1 MRDKI
6 LKSLA
11 KLHALHP
18 WKMVIMVVIITTI
31 MGAFA
36 TQLEQSM
43 RWTDLLPA
51 KSEKTIQYNKVINE
65 FVTATN
71 IIIVVEGE
79 EEAIKAYT
87 EAVVPQIK
95 LATDPKDGKLYAK
108 RIDYK
113 QDVDFIRKHGL
124 ILVKT
129 DDLQN
134 MKELYQNPNL
144 VPLLTNL
151 NNSFEKEYV
160 GREESISTRE
170 KEDNTIIILDSIAHL
185 ISVMQDYSSGKIHS
199 PEEAQKAVDKLIL
212 GEPYLLSY
220 DKQALIIN
228 VIPNF
233 SMTDMS
239 KMISGT
245 DTIQEIVDKVKQ
257 DFPEVKAGLTGMIP
271 LGRDEMVYGEQSM
284 GYASIIAFIAILI
297 LLILSFRMWIAP
309 LYAILN
315 LAVGLIWAIG
325 LTAILVKS
333 LNIMTSM
340 VTVILIGLGID
351 FSIHIISIFA
361 ESRSIG
367 KPIDQSIEDTFLK
380 SGKGI
385 LTGGLT
391 TCAAF
396 FTLIISSSRGMKEV
410 GIVSSV
416 GLLAILIVTFLFLPS
431 LLVLRERYIE
441 KKLAERR
448 IKSKPVYQDISLRA
462 FGKGCNWLSGRYRA
476 TLICAVL
483 ITIFLMVS
491 ASRISFDHNYMNME
505 PKGLTSI
512 TLQDTILDKFD
523 LSMDYALIVTDSVEE
538 SREMTKKL
546 KNIKSAAMIDDISMY
561 LPSYEEQQ
569 NRIPHIQE
577 INRAISSAV
586 IANDILDS
594 ELNQIISELDR
605 LEMNIMEIQ
614 DMAYMGG
621 QDKVDRKCS
630 EIVGNPNDPQPF
642 SIITQFVDF
651 LKNNRQSGLK
661 GLKEFQKYAA
671 PYFKESVLKMAS
683 IENIVLDDLP
693 ASILDR
699 YANRDR
705 TQFLLTVFPAENM
718 WTDLNFLQRFTGDL
732 DRVSNKATGMP
743 PVMQELFR
751 VIGNDGKNA
760 ALLTIFVIFLLL
772 WLDFRSFKYAT
783 IAMIPLVAGV
793 IWMVGLMHLVSMQL
807 TVVNVM
813 ALPMILGIGIDDGVH
828 IVHRW
833 RLEGSKKVNQIF
845 ASTGKAIFLTSITT
859 MLAFGSL
866 VFSIWRGFGSLG
878 GAMFIGVG
886 ACFLSTVIIL
896 SGIIGFLERKKSG
909 GIFPG

>member
-11 KLHALHP
+11 KLHVLHP

-43 RWTDLLPA
+43 RWTDLLPS

-65 FVTATN
+65 FVSATN

-87 EAVVPQIK
+87 EAIVPQIK
-95 LATDPKDGKLYAK
+95 LAIDPKDGKLYAK

-113 QDVDFIRKHGL
+113 QDVDFIREHGL
-124 ILVKT
+124 MLVKA

-144 VPLLTNL
+144 FPLLTNL

-185 ISVMQDYSSGKIHS
+185 ISVMQDYSSGKTNS
-199 PEEAQKAVDKLIL
+199 PEEAQKAIDKLLL

-233 SMTDMS
+233 SMTDMG

-245 DTIQEIVDKVKQ
+245 DTIQEIVDKVKK

-284 GYASIIAFIAILI
+284 GYTSIIAFIAILI

-351 FSIHIISIFA
+351 FSIHIISLFT
-361 ESRSIG
+361 ESRSMG
-367 KPIDQSIEDTFLK
+367 KPINIAMEETFLK

-385 LTGGLT
+385 LTAGLT

-396 FTLIISSSRGMKEV
+396 LALVISSSRGMKEM
-410 GIVSSV
+410 GIVSST

-431 LLVLRERYIE
+431 LLVLRERRLE
-441 KKLAERR
+441 KKLAKGK
-448 IKSKPVYQDISLRA
+448 IKTKPAYKDISFKA
-462 FGKGCNWLSGRYRA
+462 FGKGCNWLSGRYKA
-476 TLICAVL
+476 TIICVVL
-483 ITIFLMVS
+483 TTIFLLTS

-512 TLQDTILDKFD
+512 NLQDTILDKFD

-569 NRIPHIQE
+569 KRIPVIRE
-577 INRAISSAV
+577 INQAISSTTLKDGLTEAEF
-586 IANDILDS
+586 NQLLL
-594 ELNQIISELDR
+594 ELER

-614 DMAYMGG
+614 DMAFIGG
-621 QDKVDRKCS
+621 QDKVDNKCS
-630 EIVGNPNDPQPF
+630 EIVGDPDNPQLK
-642 SIITQFVDF
+642 SIITEFVNY
-651 LKNNRQSGLK
+651 LENNRQEGIK
-661 GLKEFQKYAA
+661 GLEKFQKYAA

-683 IENIVLDDLP
+683 IENIILDDLP
-693 ASILDR
+693 ASVLDR
-699 YANRDR
+699 YANRVR
-705 TQFLLTVFPAENM
+705 TQFLLTVFPTENM
-718 WTDLNFLQRFTGDL
+718 WTDLNFLQRFTSDL
-732 DRVSNKATGMP
+732 NRISDKATGMP

-760 ALLTIFVIFLLL
+760 ALLTVLVVFLLL

-793 IWMVGLMHLVSMQL
+793 IWMVGLMHLVGMQL

-833 RLEGSKKVNQIF
+833 RFEGRGKVNKIF

-866 VFSIWRGFGSLG
+866 VFSIWRGFGLSLIHISEPTRLG
-878 GAMFIGVG
+878 MISYAVF
-886 ACFLSTVIIL
+886 CL
-896 SGIIGFLERKKSG
+896 KKKKKTNTTC
-909 GIFPG
+909 

>member
-1 MRDKI
+1 MRDNI
-6 LKSLA
+6 LKALA
-11 KLHALHP
+11 KMHALHP
-18 WKMVIMVVIITTI
+18 WKMVIAVLIITII

-65 FVTATN
+65 FVSSTN
-71 IIIVVEGE
+71 ITIVVEGE
-79 EEAIKAYT
+79 EGAIKAYT

-95 LATDPKDGKLYAK
+95 LATDPKDGKLYVK

-124 ILVKT
+124 MLIKA

-144 VPLLTNL
+144 VPLLSNL

-185 ISVMQDYSSGKIHS
+185 ISTMQDYSSGKIHS

-220 DKQALIIN
+220 DKQAVIIN

-239 KMISGT
+239 KMVSGT
-245 DTIQEIVDKVKQ
+245 DTIQEIVDKVKK
-257 DFPEVKAGLTGMIP
+257 DFPGIKAGLTGMIP

-284 GYASIIAFIAILI
+284 GYTSIIAFIAILI
-297 LLILSFRMWIAP
+297 LLILSFRMWVAP

-351 FSIHIISIFA
+351 FSIHIISLFT

-396 FTLIISSSRGMKEV
+396 FALIISSSRGMKEV

-431 LLVLRERYIE
+431 LLVLRERRLE
-441 KKLAERR
+441 KKLKEKR
-448 IKSKPVYQDISLRA
+448 IKSKPVYQDISLKR
-462 FGKGCNWLSGRYRA
+462 FGRGCSWLSVRYRA
-476 TLICAVL
+476 TIICAVL
-483 ITIFLMVS
+483 ITLFLLIS

-523 LSMDYALIVTDSVEE
+523 LSMDYALIVTDNVEE
-538 SREMTKKL
+538 SREMAKKL
-546 KNIKSAAMIDDISMY
+546 KNVKSAAMIDEISMY
-561 LPSYEEQQ
+561 LPSWEEQQ
-569 NRIPHIQE
+569 KRTPHIKE
-577 INRAISSAV
+577 INRYLSNTV
-586 IANDILDS
+586 IESNILDS
-594 ELNQIISELDR
+594 QLNQVISELNR
-605 LEMNIMEIQ
+605 LEMNIIEIQ

-630 EIVGNPNDPQPF
+630 EIVGNPDDPQSL
-642 SIITQFVDF
+642 SIISQFIVF
-651 LKNNRQSGLK
+651 LENNRQSGLK

-671 PYFKESVLKMAS
+671 PYFKESALKMAS
-683 IENIVLDDLP
+683 TKNIVLEDLP

-718 WTDLNFLQRFTGDL
+718 WTDLNFLQRFTSDL
-732 DRVSNKATGMP
+732 DRISNKATGMP
-743 PVMQELFR
+743 PVMQELFQ
-751 VIGNDGKNA
+751 VVGNDGKNA
-760 ALLTIFVIFLLL
+760 AFLTIFVVFLLL
-772 WLDFRSFKYAT
+772 WLDFRSFKYAI
-783 IAMIPLVAGV
+783 IAMLPLLAGV
-793 IWMVGLMHLVSMQL
+793 IWMVGLMHLVGMQL

-833 RLEGSKKVNQIF
+833 RIEGSKKIRQIF

-896 SGIIGFLERKKSG
+896 SGIIGFLERKK
-909 GIFPG
+909 

>member
-18 WKMVIMVVIITTI
+18 WKMLIMVAIITII

-43 RWTDLLPA
+43 RWTDLLPT

-65 FVTATN
+65 FVSATN

-79 EEAIKAYT
+79 EEEIKAYT
-87 EAVVPQIK
+87 EAVIPQIK
-95 LATDPKDGKLYAK
+95 LATDPKDGKLYVK

-113 QDVDFIRKHGL
+113 QDVDFIREHGL
-124 ILVKT
+124 MLVKA

-144 VPLLTNL
+144 FPLLTNL
-151 NNSFEKEYV
+151 NNSFEMEYV
-160 GREESISTRE
+160 GQEESISTRE
-170 KEDNTIIILDSIAHL
+170 KEDNSIIILDSIAYL

-199 PEEAQKAVDKLIL
+199 SQEAQKAVDKLIL

-228 VIPNF
+228 IIPNF

-245 DTIQEIVDKVKQ
+245 DTIQEIVDKVKK

-284 GYASIIAFIAILI
+284 GYTSIIAFIAILI

-340 VTVILIGLGID
+340 VMVILIGLGID
-351 FSIHIISIFA
+351 FSIHIISIFT

-396 FTLIISSSRGMKEV
+396 FALIISSSRGMKEV

-431 LLVLRERYIE
+431 LLVLRERHLE

-448 IKSKPVYQDISLRA
+448 IKSKPLYQDISFKT
-462 FGKGCNWLSGRYRA
+462 FGKGCNWLSNRNKV
-476 TLICAVL
+476 TIICAVL
-483 ITIFLMVS
+483 ITIFLLIS

-538 SREMTKKL
+538 SREMTKTL
-546 KNIKSAAMIDDISMY
+546 KNIKTAAMIDDISIY

-569 NRIPHIQE
+569 KRIPYIQE
-577 INRAISSAV
+577 INQAISGAV
-586 IANDILDS
+586 IANEILDS

-621 QDKVDRKCS
+621 QDKVDGKCS

-642 SIITQFVDF
+642 SIIAQFVDF

-683 IENIVLDDLP
+683 TENFVLDDLP
-693 ASILDR
+693 ASVLDR

-705 TQFLLTVFPAENM
+705 TQFLITVFPEENM
-718 WTDLNFLQRFTGDL
+718 WTDLNFLQRFTSDL

-760 ALLTIFVIFLLL
+760 ALLTVLVVVLLL
-772 WLDFRSFKYAT
+772 WLDFRSFKYAM

-793 IWMVGLMHLVSMQL
+793 IWMVGLMHLVGMQL

-833 RLEGSKKVNQIF
+833 RIEGSKKIKQIF

-896 SGIIGFLERKKSG
+896 SGIMGFLERKK
-909 GIFPG
+909 

>member
-18 WKMVIMVVIITTI
+18 WKMLIMVAIITII

-43 RWTDLLPA
+43 RWTDLLPT

-65 FVTATN
+65 FVSATN

-79 EEAIKAYT
+79 EEVIKAYT
-87 EAVVPQIK
+87 EAVIPQIK
-95 LATDPKDGKLYAK
+95 LATDPKDGKLYIK

-113 QDVDFIRKHGL
+113 QDVDFIREHGL
-124 ILVKT
+124 MLIKA

-144 VPLLTNL
+144 FPLLTNL

-160 GREESISTRE
+160 GQEESISTRE
-170 KEDNTIIILDSIAHL
+170 KEDNSIIILDSIAYL

-199 PEEAQKAVDKLIL
+199 SQEAQKAVDKLIL

-228 VIPNF
+228 IIPNF

-245 DTIQEIVDKVKQ
+245 DTIQEIVDKVKK

-284 GYASIIAFIAILI
+284 GYTSIIAFIAILI

-340 VTVILIGLGID
+340 VMVILIGLGID
-351 FSIHIISIFA
+351 FSIHIISIFT

-396 FTLIISSSRGMKEV
+396 FALIISSSRGMKEV

-431 LLVLRERYIE
+431 LLVLRERHLE

-448 IKSKPVYQDISLRA
+448 IKSKPLYQDISFKT
-462 FGKGCNWLSGRYRA
+462 FGKGCNWLSNRNKV
-476 TLICAVL
+476 TIICAVL
-483 ITIFLMVS
+483 ITIFLLIS

-538 SREMTKKL
+538 SREMTKTL
-546 KNIKSAAMIDDISMY
+546 KNIKTAAMIDDISIY

-569 NRIPHIQE
+569 KRIPYIQE
-577 INRAISSAV
+577 INQAISGAV
-586 IANDILDS
+586 IANEILDS

-621 QDKVDRKCS
+621 QDKVDGKCS

-642 SIITQFVDF
+642 SIIAQFVDF

-683 IENIVLDDLP
+683 TENFVLDDLP
-693 ASILDR
+693 ASVLDR

-705 TQFLLTVFPAENM
+705 TQFLITVFPEENM
-718 WTDLNFLQRFTGDL
+718 WTDLNFLQRFTSDL

-760 ALLTIFVIFLLL
+760 ALLTVLVVVLLL
-772 WLDFRSFKYAT
+772 WLDFRSFKYAM

-793 IWMVGLMHLVSMQL
+793 IWMVGLMHLVGMQL

-833 RLEGSKKVNQIF
+833 RIEGSKKIKQIF

-896 SGIIGFLERKKSG
+896 SGIMGFLERKK
-909 GIFPG
+909 

>member
-18 WKMVIMVVIITTI
+18 WNMVIMVVIITTI

-43 RWTDLLPA
+43 RWTDLLPS

-65 FVTATN
+65 FVSATN

-87 EAVVPQIK
+87 EAIVPQIK
-95 LATDPKDGKLYAK
+95 LAIDPKDGKLYAK

-113 QDVDFIRKHGL
+113 QDVDFIREHSLML
-124 ILVKT
+124 IKA

-151 NNSFEKEYV
+151 NNSFEREYV

-170 KEDNTIIILDSIAHL
+170 KEDSSIIMLDSIAHL

-233 SMTDMS
+233 SMTDMG

-245 DTIQEIVDKVKQ
+245 DTIQEIVDKLKK

-284 GYASIIAFIAILI
+284 GYTSIIAFIAILI

-351 FSIHIISIFA
+351 FSIHIISIFT
-361 ESRSIG
+361 ESRSMG
-367 KPIDQSIEDTFLK
+367 KPIDQSIEDTFIK

-396 FTLIISSSRGMKEV
+396 FALIISSSRGMKEV

-431 LLVLRERYIE
+431 LLVLRERRLE

-448 IKSKPVYQDISLRA
+448 IKSKPVYQDISFKA
-462 FGKGCNWLSGRYRA
+462 FGKGCNWLSGRYKA
-476 TLICAVL
+476 TIICVVL
-483 ITIFLMVS
+483 TTIFLLAS
-491 ASRISFDHNYMNME
+491 SSRISFDHNYMNME

-512 TLQDTILDKFD
+512 SLQDTILDKFD
-523 LSMDYALIVTDSVEE
+523 LSMDYALIVTDSIEE

-569 NRIPHIQE
+569 KRIPLIQE
-577 INRAISSAV
+577 INRSISSTV
-586 IANDILDS
+586 IANDISDR
-594 ELNQIISELDR
+594 ELNQIVSELDR

-642 SIITQFVDF
+642 SIITQFIDF
-651 LKNNRQSGLK
+651 LENNRPSGLK

-671 PYFKESVLKMAS
+671 PYFKESVLKMS
-683 IENIVLDDLP
+683 STENIVLDDLP
-693 ASILDR
+693 ASVLDR

-718 WTDLNFLQRFTGDL
+718 WTDLNFLQRFTSDL
-732 DRVSNKATGMP
+732 DRVSKKATGMP

-760 ALLTIFVIFLLL
+760 ALLTVFVIFLLL
-772 WLDFRSFKYAT
+772 WLDFRSFKYAM

-793 IWMVGLMHLVSMQL
+793 IWMVGIMYLVGMQL

-833 RLEGSKKVNQIF
+833 RIEGGKKVKQIF

-896 SGIIGFLERKKSG
+896 SGIIGLLERKK
-909 GIFPG
+909 

>member
-1 MRDKI
+1 MREKI
-6 LKSLA
+6 LRALA
-11 KLHALHP
+11 RLHAQHP
-18 WKMVIMVVIITTI
+18 WKMLLLVLAITIIL
-31 MGAFA
+31 GAFA

-43 RWTDLLPA
+43 RWSDLLPS

-79 EEAIKAYT
+79 EETIKAYT
-87 EAVVPQIK
+87 EVVVPQIK
-95 LATDPKDGKLYAK
+95 LATDPKDGRPYIK

-113 QDVDFIRKHGL
+113 QDIDFIREHGL
-124 ILVKT
+124 MLVKA
-129 DDLQN
+129 DNLQN

-170 KEDNTIIILDSIAHL
+170 KEDNTIIILDSISHL
-185 ISVMQDYSSGKIHS
+185 ISIMQDYSSGKIHS

-228 VIPNF
+228 AIPNF
-233 SMTDMS
+233 SMTDMD

-245 DTIQEIVDKVKQ
+245 DTIQEIVDKVKK

-271 LGRDEMVYGEQSM
+271 LGRDEMVYGQQSM
-284 GYASIIAFIAILI
+284 GYTSIIAFIAILI
-297 LLILSFRMWIAP
+297 LLILSFRMWAAP
-309 LYAILN
+309 LFAILN
-315 LAVGLIWAIG
+315 LVVGLVWAIG
-325 LTAILVKS
+325 LAAILVKS

-351 FSIHIISIFA
+351 FSIHIISIFT

-367 KPIDQSIEDTFLK
+367 KPINKSIEDTFLK

-391 TCAAF
+391 TCGAF
-396 FTLIISSSRGMKEV
+396 FALIISSSRGMKEV

-431 LLVLRERYIE
+431 LLVLRERRLE
-441 KKLAERR
+441 KKLAEGK
-448 IKSKPVYQDISLRA
+448 IKSKPVYKDISLRA
-462 FGKGCNWLSGRYRA
+462 FGKGCSWLSGNYMV
-476 TLICAVL
+476 TIFCVVL
-483 ITIFLMVS
+483 ITIFLLVS

-505 PKGLTSI
+505 PEGLISI

-523 LSMDYALIVTDSVEE
+523 LSMDYALILADSVEE
-538 SREMTKKL
+538 SREMTKAL
-546 KNIKSAAMIDDISMY
+546 KNIKSAAIIDDISMY
-561 LPSYEEQQ
+561 FPSLEEQRK
-569 NRIPHIQE
+569 RIPHIQE
-577 INRAISSAV
+577 INRSISSAV
-586 IANDILDS
+586 IANDILDT
-594 ELNQIISELDR
+594 ELNQVISELDR

-630 EIVGNPNDPQPF
+630 EIVGNPDDPQSL
-642 SIITQFVDF
+642 SIIAQFIDS
-651 LKNNRQSGLK
+651 LENNRLSGLK
-661 GLKEFQKYAA
+661 GLKEFQKHAA

-683 IENIVLDDLP
+683 TENIVLDDLP
-693 ASILDR
+693 ASVLDR

-705 TQFLLTVFPAENM
+705 TQFLLTVFPAENI
-718 WTDLNFLQRFTGDL
+718 WTDVNFLQRFTSDL

-743 PVMQELFR
+743 PVMQELIR

-760 ALLTIFVIFLLL
+760 ALLTVFVVFLLL
-772 WLDFRSFKYAT
+772 WLDFRSFKYAI

-813 ALPMILGIGIDDGVH
+813 GLPMIIGIGIDYGVH

-833 RLEGSKKVNQIF
+833 HIEGNKKVNQIF

-866 VFSIWRGFGSLG
+866 IFSIWRGFGSLG
-878 GAMFIGVG
+878 AAMFIGVG

-896 SGIIGFLERKKSG
+896 PGIIGFTERK
-909 GIFPG
+909 

>member
-6 LKSLA
+6 LKALA
-11 KLHALHP
+11 KLHDLHP
-18 WKMVIMVVIITTI
+18 WKMVIVVVTITII

-51 KSEKTIQYNKVINE
+51 KSEKTIQYNKVING
-65 FVTATN
+65 FITATN

-79 EEAIKAYT
+79 EEKIKAFA

-113 QDVDFIRKHGL
+113 QDVDFIREHGL
-124 ILVKT
+124 MLVKE

-144 VPLLTNL
+144 VPLLTNI
-151 NNSFEKEYV
+151 NNIFEKEYI
-160 GREESISTRE
+160 GQEESISTRT
-170 KEDNTIIILDSIAHL
+170 KEDNTIIILDG
-185 ISVMQDYSSGKIHS
+185 ISNMILVMKNFASGKTHS
-199 PEEAQKAVDKLIL
+199 PEDAQKAVDKLLL

-220 DKQALIIN
+220 DKQALILN

-233 SMTDMS
+233 NMTDMG

-245 DTIQEIVDKVKQ
+245 DAIQKVIDKVVK
-257 DFPEVKAGLTGMIP
+257 DFPEVKTGLTGMIP

-284 GYASIIAFIAILI
+284 GYTSIIAFIAILI
-297 LLILSFRMWIAP
+297 LLILSFRMWAAP
-309 LYAILN
+309 LFAIFN

-325 LTAILVKS
+325 LAAILVKS

-351 FSIHIISIFA
+351 FSIHIISIFT
-361 ESRSIG
+361 ESRSLG
-367 KPIDQSIEDTFLK
+367 KPINKSIEDTFLK

-396 FTLIISSSRGMKEV
+396 FALIISSSRGMKEV

-416 GLLAILIVTFLFLPS
+416 GLFSILIVTFLFLPS
-431 LLVLRERYIE
+431 LLVLRERRLE
-441 KKLAERR
+441 KKLVEGK
-448 IKSKPVYQDISLRA
+448 IKSKPVYQDISFRA
-462 FGKGCNWLSGRYRA
+462 FGKGCSWLSGRYTA
-476 TLICAVL
+476 TIICALL
-483 ITIFLMVS
+483 ITIFLLVS

-523 LSMDYALIVTDSVEE
+523 LSMDYALILTDSVEE
-538 SREMTKKL
+538 SREMTKVL
-546 KNIKSAAMIDDISMY
+546 KNIKSAAIIDDISMY
-561 LPSYEEQQ
+561 LPSLGEQQ
-569 NRIPHIQE
+569 KRIPYIQE

-586 IANDILDS
+586 ITNKIFDT

-614 DMAYMGG
+614 DMAYIGG

-630 EIVGNPNDPQPF
+630 EIVGNPDNPRSF
-642 SIITQFVDF
+642 SIIVQLIDF
-651 LKNNRQSGLK
+651 LENNRQSGLK
-661 GLKEFQKYAA
+661 GLEEFQKYAA
-671 PYFKESVLKMAS
+671 PYFKESVLKIAS
-683 IENIVLDDLP
+683 TENIALDDLP
-693 ASILDR
+693 ASVLDR

-718 WTDLNFLQRFTGDL
+718 WTDINFLQRFTSDL
-732 DRVSNKATGMP
+732 DKVSNKATGMP
-743 PVMQELFR
+743 PVMQELIR

-760 ALLTIFVIFLLL
+760 ALLTVFVVFLLL
-772 WLDFRSFKYAT
+772 WLDFRSFKYAI

-793 IWMVGLMHLVSMQL
+793 IWMVGLMHLIGMQL

-813 ALPMILGIGIDDGVH
+813 GLPLIIGIGIDYGVH

-833 RLEGSKKVNQIF
+833 RIEGSKKVKQIF

-878 GAMFIGVG
+878 AAMFIGVG
-886 ACFLSTVIIL
+886 ACFLSTAIIL
-896 SGIIGFLERKKSG
+896 AGIIGWLERKLNK
-909 GIFPG
+909 

>member
-1 MRDKI
+1 MREKI
-6 LKSLA
+6 LRALA
-11 KLHALHP
+11 RLHAQHP
-18 WKMVIMVVIITTI
+18 WKMLLLVLVITIIL
-31 MGAFA
+31 GAFA

-43 RWTDLLPA
+43 RWSDLLPS

-79 EEAIKAYT
+79 EETIKAYA
-87 EAVVPQIK
+87 EVVVPQIK
-95 LATDPKDGKLYAK
+95 LATDPKDGRPYIK

-113 QDVDFIRKHGL
+113 QDIDFIREHGL
-124 ILVKT
+124 MLVKA
-129 DDLQN
+129 DNLQN

-144 VPLLTNL
+144 APLLTNL

-170 KEDNTIIILDSIAHL
+170 KEDNTIIILDSISHL

-228 VIPNF
+228 AIPNF
-233 SMTDMS
+233 SMTDMD

-245 DTIQEIVDKVKQ
+245 DTIQEIVDKVKK

-271 LGRDEMVYGEQSM
+271 LGRDEMVYGQQSM
-284 GYASIIAFIAILI
+284 GYTSIIAFIAILI
-297 LLILSFRMWIAP
+297 LLILSFRMWAAP
-309 LYAILN
+309 LFAILN

-325 LTAILVKS
+325 LAAILVKS

-351 FSIHIISIFA
+351 FSIHIISIFT
-361 ESRSIG
+361 ESRSMG
-367 KPIDQSIEDTFLK
+367 KPINKSIEDTFLK

-391 TCAAF
+391 TCGAF
-396 FTLIISSSRGMKEV
+396 FALIISSSRGMKEV

-431 LLVLRERYIE
+431 LLVLRERRLE
-441 KKLAERR
+441 KKLAEGK
-448 IKSKPVYQDISLRA
+448 IKSKPVYKDISLRA
-462 FGKGCNWLSGRYRA
+462 FGKGCSWLSGNY
-476 TLICAVL
+476 TVTIICVVL
-483 ITIFLMVS
+483 ITIFLLVS

-505 PKGLTSI
+505 PEGLTSI

-523 LSMDYALIVTDSVEE
+523 LSMDYALILADSVEE
-538 SREMTKKL
+538 SREMTKAL
-546 KNIKSAAMIDDISMY
+546 KNIKSAAIIDDISMY
-561 LPSYEEQQ
+561 FPSLEEQQ
-569 NRIPHIQE
+569 KRIPHIQE
-577 INRAISSAV
+577 INRSISSAV
-586 IANDILDS
+586 IANDILDT
-594 ELNQIISELDR
+594 ELNQVISELDR

-630 EIVGNPNDPQPF
+630 EIVGNPDDPQSL
-642 SIITQFVDF
+642 SIIAQFIDS
-651 LKNNRQSGLK
+651 LENNRQSGLK
-661 GLKEFQKYAA
+661 GLKEFQKHAA

-683 IENIVLDDLP
+683 TENIVLDDLP
-693 ASILDR
+693 ASVLDR

-705 TQFLLTVFPAENM
+705 TQFLLTVFPAENI
-718 WTDLNFLQRFTGDL
+718 WTDVNFLQRFTSDL

-743 PVMQELFR
+743 PVMQELIR

-760 ALLTIFVIFLLL
+760 ALLTVFVVFLLL
-772 WLDFRSFKYAT
+772 WLDFRSFKYAI

-813 ALPMILGIGIDDGVH
+813 GLPLIIGIGIDYGVH

-833 RLEGSKKVNQIF
+833 RIEGSKKVNQIF

-866 VFSIWRGFGSLG
+866 IFSIWRGFGSLG

-886 ACFLSTVIIL
+886 ACFLSTFIIL
-896 SGIIGFLERKKSG
+896 PGIIGFTERKK
-909 GIFPG
+909 

>member
-18 WKMVIMVVIITTI
+18 WKMLIMVAIITII

-43 RWTDLLPA
+43 RWTDLLPT

-65 FVTATN
+65 FVSATN

-79 EEAIKAYT
+79 EEEIKAYT
-87 EAVVPQIK
+87 EAVIPQIK
-95 LATDPKDGKLYAK
+95 LATDPKDGKLYVK

-113 QDVDFIRKHGL
+113 QDVDFIREHGL
-124 ILVKT
+124 MLVKA

-144 VPLLTNL
+144 FPLLTNL

-160 GREESISTRE
+160 GQEESISTRE
-170 KEDNTIIILDSIAHL
+170 KEDNSIIILDSIAYL

-199 PEEAQKAVDKLIL
+199 SQEAQKAVDKLIL

-228 VIPNF
+228 IIPNF

-245 DTIQEIVDKVKQ
+245 DTIQEIVDKVKK

-284 GYASIIAFIAILI
+284 GYTSIIAFIAILI

-340 VTVILIGLGID
+340 VMVILIGLGID
-351 FSIHIISIFA
+351 FSIHIISIFT

-396 FTLIISSSRGMKEV
+396 FALIISSSRGMKEV

-431 LLVLRERYIE
+431 LLVLRERHLE

-448 IKSKPVYQDISLRA
+448 IKSKPLYQDISFKT
-462 FGKGCNWLSGRYRA
+462 FGKGCNWLSNRNKV
-476 TLICAVL
+476 TIICAVL
-483 ITIFLMVS
+483 ITIFLLIS

-538 SREMTKKL
+538 SREMTKTL
-546 KNIKSAAMIDDISMY
+546 KNIKTAAMIDDISIY

-569 NRIPHIQE
+569 KRIPYIQE
-577 INRAISSAV
+577 INQAISGAV
-586 IANDILDS
+586 IANEILDS

-621 QDKVDRKCS
+621 QDKVDGKCS

-642 SIITQFVDF
+642 SIIAQFVDF

-683 IENIVLDDLP
+683 TENFVLDDLP
-693 ASILDR
+693 ASVLDR

-705 TQFLLTVFPAENM
+705 TQFLITVFPEENM
-718 WTDLNFLQRFTGDL
+718 WTDLNFLQRFTSDL

-760 ALLTIFVIFLLL
+760 ALLTVLVVVLLL
-772 WLDFRSFKYAT
+772 WLDFRSFKYAM

-793 IWMVGLMHLVSMQL
+793 IWMVGLMHLVGMQL

-833 RLEGSKKVNQIF
+833 RIEGSKKIKQIF

-896 SGIIGFLERKKSG
+896 SGIMGFLERKK
-909 GIFPG
+909 

>member
-1 MRDKI
+1 MRDNI
-6 LKSLA
+6 LKALA

-18 WKMVIMVVIITTI
+18 WKMVIMVLIITII

-51 KSEKTIQYNKVINE
+51 NSEKTIQYNKVINE
-65 FVTATN
+65 FVSATN

-95 LATDPKDGKLYAK
+95 LATDPKDGELYAK

-113 QDVDFIRKHGL
+113 QDVDFIREHGL
-124 ILVKT
+124 MLVKA

-134 MKELYQNPNL
+134 MKELYKNPNL

-170 KEDNTIIILDSIAHL
+170 KEDNSIIILDSIAHL
-185 ISVMQDYSSGKIHS
+185 ISVMQGYSSGKIHS
-199 PEEAQKAVDKLIL
+199 PEEAQRAVEKLIL

-233 SMTDMS
+233 SMTDMG
-239 KMISGT
+239 KMVSGT
-245 DTIQEIVDKVKQ
+245 DTIQEIVDKVKK

-284 GYASIIAFIAILI
+284 GYTSIIAFIAILI

-315 LAVGLIWAIG
+315 LLVGLIWAIG

-351 FSIHIISIFA
+351 FSIHIISIFT

-367 KPIDQSIEDTFLK
+367 KPIDQSMEDTFLK

-396 FTLIISSSRGMKEV
+396 FALIISSSRGMKEV

-431 LLVLRERYIE
+431 LLVLRERRLE
-441 KKLAERR
+441 KKLAKSR
-448 IKSKPVYQDISLRA
+448 IKSKPVYQDISFKA
-462 FGKGCNWLSGRYRA
+462 FGKGCNWLSGRYKA
-476 TLICAVL
+476 TIICVVL
-483 ITIFLMVS
+483 ITIFLLVS

-523 LSMDYALIVTDSVEE
+523 LSMDYALIVTDSIEE
-538 SREMTKKL
+538 SREMTKTL
-546 KNIKSAAMIDDISMY
+546 KNIKTAAMIDDISIY

-569 NRIPHIQE
+569 KRIPHIQE
-577 INRAISSAV
+577 INRAISGTV
-586 IANDILDS
+586 IANEILDS

-630 EIVGNPNDPQPF
+630 EIVGNPDIPQSF
-642 SIITQFVDF
+642 SIIVQLIDF
-651 LKNNRQSGLK
+651 LENNRQSGLK

-683 IENIVLDDLP
+683 IENIILDDLP

-718 WTDLNFLQRFTGDL
+718 WTDLNFLQRFTSDL
-732 DRVSNKATGMP
+732 DRFSNKATGMP

-760 ALLTIFVIFLLL
+760 ALLTVLVVFLLL
-772 WLDFRSFKYAT
+772 WLDFRSFKYAM
-783 IAMIPLVAGV
+783 IAMMPLVAGV
-793 IWMVGLMHLVSMQL
+793 IWMVGVMHLVGMQL

-833 RLEGSKKVNQIF
+833 RIEGSKKVKQIF

-878 GAMFIGVG
+878 AAMFIGVG

-896 SGIIGFLERKKSG
+896 SGIIGLLERKNK
-909 GIFPG
+909 

>member
-1 MRDKI
+1 MREKI
-6 LKSLA
+6 LRALA
-11 KLHALHP
+11 RLHAQHP
-18 WKMVIMVVIITTI
+18 WKMLLLVLVITIIL
-31 MGAFA
+31 GAFA

-43 RWTDLLPA
+43 RWSDLLPS

-71 IIIVVEGE
+71 IIVVVEGE
-79 EEAIKAYT
+79 EEKIKAFT
-87 EAVVPQIK
+87 ETVVPQIK
-95 LATDPKDGKLYAK
+95 LATDAKDGKLYAK

-113 QDVDFIRKHGL
+113 QDIDFIREHGL
-124 ILVKT
+124 MLIKA
-129 DDLQN
+129 DNLQN

-170 KEDNTIIILDSIAHL
+170 KEDNTIIILDSIANL

-233 SMTDMS
+233 SMTDTD

-245 DTIQEIVDKVKQ
+245 DTIQEIVDKVKK

-271 LGRDEMVYGEQSM
+271 LGRDEMVYGQQSM
-284 GYASIIAFIAILI
+284 GYTSIIAFIAILI
-297 LLILSFRMWIAP
+297 LLILSFRMWAAP
-309 LYAILN
+309 LFAILN

-325 LTAILVKS
+325 LAAILVKS

-351 FSIHIISIFA
+351 FSIHIISIFT
-361 ESRSIG
+361 ENRSIG
-367 KPIDQSIEDTFLK
+367 KPINKSLEDTFLK

-391 TCAAF
+391 TSAAF
-396 FTLIISSSRGMKEV
+396 FALVISSSRGMKEV

-431 LLVLRERYIE
+431 LLVLRERRLE
-441 KKLAERR
+441 KKLAEGK
-448 IKSKPVYQDISLRA
+448 IKSKPVYKDISLRV
-462 FGKGCNWLSGRYRA
+462 FGKGCSWLSGNY
-476 TLICAVL
+476 TVTIICVVF
-483 ITIFLMVS
+483 ITIFLLVS
-491 ASRISFDHNYMNME
+491 AFRISFDHNYMNME

-523 LSMDYALIVTDSVEE
+523 LSMDYALILADSVEE
-538 SREMTKKL
+538 SREMTKAL
-546 KNIKSAAMIDDISMY
+546 KNIKSAAIIDDISMY
-561 LPSYEEQQ
+561 FPSLEEQQ
-569 NRIPHIQE
+569 KRIPHIQE
-577 INRAISSAV
+577 INRSISSAV
-586 IANDILDS
+586 IANDILDT
-594 ELNQIISELDR
+594 ELNQVISELDR

-630 EIVGNPNDPQPF
+630 EIVGNPEDPQSL
-642 SIITQFVDF
+642 SIIAQFIDS
-651 LKNNRQSGLK
+651 LENNRQSGLK

-683 IENIVLDDLP
+683 TENIALGDLP
-693 ASILDR
+693 ASVLDR

-705 TQFLLTVFPAENM
+705 TQFLLTVFPAENI
-718 WTDLNFLQRFTGDL
+718 WTDVNFLHRFTSDL

-743 PVMQELFR
+743 PVMQELIR

-760 ALLTIFVIFLLL
+760 ALLTVFVVFLLL
-772 WLDFRSFKYAT
+772 WLDFRIFKYA
-783 IAMIPLVAGV
+783 IVAMIPLVAGV

-813 ALPMILGIGIDDGVH
+813 GLPMIIGIGIDYGVH

-833 RLEGSKKVNQIF
+833 RFEGSKKVNQIF

-866 VFSIWRGFGSLG
+866 IFSIWRGFGSLG

-896 SGIIGFLERKKSG
+896 PGIIGFLERK
-909 GIFPG
+909 

>member
-1 MRDKI
+1 MRDNI
-6 LKSLA
+6 LKALA
-11 KLHALHP
+11 KLHAQHP
-18 WKMVIMVVIITTI
+18 WKMVIVVLIITII

-36 TQLEQSM
+36 AQLEQSM
-43 RWTDLLPA
+43 RWTDLLPT

-71 IIIVVEGE
+71 IIVVVEGE
-79 EEAIKAYT
+79 EEKIKAFT

-95 LATDPKDGKLYAK
+95 LASDPKDGKLYTK

-113 QDVDFIRKHGL
+113 QDVDFIREHGL
-124 ILVKT
+124 MLIKA

-134 MKELYQNPNL
+134 IKELYQNPNL
-144 VPLLTNL
+144 VPLLTNI

-160 GREESISTRE
+160 GKEESISTRE
-170 KEDNTIIILDSIAHL
+170 KEDNTIIILDGISNL
-185 ISVMQDYSSGKIHS
+185 ISVMQNYSSGKIHS
-199 PEEAQKAVDKLIL
+199 PEEAQKAIDKLLL

-245 DTIQEIVDKVKQ
+245 DTIQKVIDKILK
-257 DFPEVKAGLTGMIP
+257 DFPGVKAGLTGMIP

-284 GYASIIAFIAILI
+284 GYTSIFAFIAILI
-297 LLILSFRMWIAP
+297 LLILSFRMWAAP
-309 LYAILN
+309 LFALLN
-315 LAVGLIWAIG
+315 LVVGLIWAIG
-325 LTAILVKS
+325 LTTILVKS

-340 VTVILIGLGID
+340 VAVILIGLGID
-351 FSIHIISIFA
+351 FSIHIISIFT
-361 ESRSIG
+361 ESRSMG
-367 KPIDQSIEDTFLK
+367 KPINIAMEETFLK

-385 LTGGLT
+385 LTAGLT

-396 FTLIISSSRGMKEV
+396 LALVISSSRGMKEM
-410 GIVSSV
+410 GIVSST

-431 LLVLRERYIE
+431 LLVLRERRLE
-441 KKLAERR
+441 KKLAKGK
-448 IKSKPVYQDISLRA
+448 IKTKPAYKDISFQS
-462 FGKGCNWLSGRYRA
+462 FGKSCNWLSRRYSA
-476 TLICAVL
+476 TLICVVL
-483 ITIFLMVS
+483 ITIFLLVS

-512 TLQDTILDKFD
+512 SLQDTILDKFD
-523 LSMDYALIVTDSVEE
+523 LSMDYALIVTDSIEE

-546 KNIKSAAMIDDISMY
+546 KNIKSAAMVDDISMY

-569 NRIPHIQE
+569 KRIPHIRE
-577 INRAISSAV
+577 INQAISSTTLKDGLTEA
-586 IANDILDS
+586 
-594 ELNQIISELDR
+594 EFNQLLSELDR

-614 DMAYMGG
+614 DMAFIGG

-630 EIVGNPNDPQPF
+630 EIVGNPNDPQPL

-651 LKNNRQSGLK
+651 LENNRQSGLK

-671 PYFKESVLKMAS
+671 PYFKESVHKMAS
-683 IENIVLDDLP
+683 TENIVLDDLP

-699 YANRDR
+699 YANKNRA
-705 TQFLLTVFPAENM
+705 QFLITIFPSGNM
-718 WTDLNFLQRFTGDL
+718 WTDLNFLQRFTSDL
-732 DRVSNKATGMP
+732 NRISDKATGMP

-760 ALLTIFVIFLLL
+760 AILTVLVVFLLL

-793 IWMVGLMHLVSMQL
+793 IWMVGLMHLVGMQL

-833 RLEGSKKVNQIF
+833 RIEGSKKVNKIF

-866 VFSIWRGFGSLG
+866 IFSIWRGFGSLG

-886 ACFLSTVIIL
+886 TCFLCTVIIL
-896 SGIIGFLERKKSG
+896 SGIIGFLERKNK
-909 GIFPG
+909 

>member
-1 MRDKI
+1 MRDSI
-6 LKSLA
+6 LKALA
-11 KLHALHP
+11 KLHAQHP
-18 WKMVIMVVIITTI
+18 WKMVIVVVIITMI

-36 TQLEQSM
+36 SQLKQSM

-71 IIIVVEGE
+71 IIVVVEGE
-79 EEAIKAYT
+79 EEKIKAFT

-113 QDVDFIRKHGL
+113 QDVDFIREHGL
-124 ILVKT
+124 MLIKA

-160 GREESISTRE
+160 GKKESISTRE
-170 KEDNTIIILDSIAHL
+170 KEDNTIIILDGISNL

-199 PEEAQKAVDKLIL
+199 PEEAQKAIDKLLL

-245 DTIQEIVDKVKQ
+245 DTIQKVIDKVLK
-257 DFPEVKAGLTGMIP
+257 DYPEVKAGLTGMIP
-271 LGRDEMVYGEQSM
+271 LGRDEMIYSEQSM
-284 GYASIIAFIAILI
+284 GYTSIFAFIAILI
-297 LLILSFRMWIAP
+297 LLILSFRMWAAP
-309 LYAILN
+309 LFALLN

-340 VTVILIGLGID
+340 MVVILIGLGID
-351 FSIHIISIFA
+351 FSIHIISIFT
-361 ESRSIG
+361 ESRSMG
-367 KPIDQSIEDTFLK
+367 TPINIAMEETFLK

-385 LTGGLT
+385 LTAGLT

-396 FTLIISSSRGMKEV
+396 LALVISSSRGMKEM
-410 GIVSSV
+410 GIVSST

-431 LLVLRERYIE
+431 LLVLRERRLE

-462 FGKGCNWLSGRYRA
+462 FGKGCNWLSDRYRA

-483 ITIFLMVS
+483 ITIFLLVS
-491 ASRISFDHNYMNME
+491 ASQISFDHNYMNME

-569 NRIPHIQE
+569 KRIP
-577 INRAISSAV
+577 
-586 IANDILDS
+586 
-594 ELNQIISELDR
+594 
-605 LEMNIMEIQ
+605 
-614 DMAYMGG
+614 
-621 QDKVDRKCS
+621 
-630 EIVGNPNDPQPF
+630 
-642 SIITQFVDF
+642 
-651 LKNNRQSGLK
+651 
-661 GLKEFQKYAA
+661 
-671 PYFKESVLKMAS
+671 
-683 IENIVLDDLP
+683 
-693 ASILDR
+693 
-699 YANRDR
+699 
-705 TQFLLTVFPAENM
+705 
-718 WTDLNFLQRFTGDL
+718 
-732 DRVSNKATGMP
+732 
-743 PVMQELFR
+743 
-751 VIGNDGKNA
+751 
-760 ALLTIFVIFLLL
+760 
-772 WLDFRSFKYAT
+772 
-783 IAMIPLVAGV
+783 
-793 IWMVGLMHLVSMQL
+793 
-807 TVVNVM
+807 
-813 ALPMILGIGIDDGVH
+813 
-828 IVHRW
+828 
-833 RLEGSKKVNQIF
+833 
-845 ASTGKAIFLTSITT
+845 
-859 MLAFGSL
+859 
-866 VFSIWRGFGSLG
+866 
-878 GAMFIGVG
+878 
-886 ACFLSTVIIL
+886 
-896 SGIIGFLERKKSG
+896 
-909 GIFPG
+909 

>member
-18 WKMVIMVVIITTI
+18 WKMLIMVAIITII

-43 RWTDLLPA
+43 RWTDLLPT

-65 FVTATN
+65 FVSATN

-79 EEAIKAYT
+79 EEEIKAYT
-87 EAVVPQIK
+87 EAVIPQIK
-95 LATDPKDGKLYAK
+95 LATDPKDGKLYVK

-113 QDVDFIRKHGL
+113 QDVDFIREHGL
-124 ILVKT
+124 MLVKA

-144 VPLLTNL
+144 FPLLTNL

-160 GREESISTRE
+160 GQEESISTRE
-170 KEDNTIIILDSIAHL
+170 KEDNSIIILDSIAYL

-199 PEEAQKAVDKLIL
+199 SQEAQKAVDKLIL

-228 VIPNF
+228 IIPNF

-245 DTIQEIVDKVKQ
+245 DTIQEIVDKVKK

-284 GYASIIAFIAILI
+284 GYTSIIAFIAILI

-340 VTVILIGLGID
+340 VMVILIGLGID
-351 FSIHIISIFA
+351 FSIHIISIFT

-396 FTLIISSSRGMKEV
+396 FALIISSSRGMKEV

-431 LLVLRERYIE
+431 LLVLRERHLE

-448 IKSKPVYQDISLRA
+448 IKSKPLYQDISFKT
-462 FGKGCNWLSGRYRA
+462 FGKGCNWLSNRNKV
-476 TLICAVL
+476 TIICAVL
-483 ITIFLMVS
+483 ITIFLLIS

-538 SREMTKKL
+538 SREMTKTL
-546 KNIKSAAMIDDISMY
+546 KNIKTAAMIDDISIY

-569 NRIPHIQE
+569 KRIPYIQE
-577 INRAISSAV
+577 INQAISGAV
-586 IANDILDS
+586 IANEILDS

-621 QDKVDRKCS
+621 QDKVDGKCS

-642 SIITQFVDF
+642 SIIAQFVDF

-683 IENIVLDDLP
+683 TENFVLDDLP
-693 ASILDR
+693 ASVLDR

-705 TQFLLTVFPAENM
+705 TQFLITVFPEENM
-718 WTDLNFLQRFTGDL
+718 WTDLNFLQRFTSDL

-760 ALLTIFVIFLLL
+760 ALLTVLVVVLLL
-772 WLDFRSFKYAT
+772 WLDFRSFKYAM

-793 IWMVGLMHLVSMQL
+793 IWMVGLMHLVGMQL

-833 RLEGSKKVNQIF
+833 RIEGSKKVKQIF

-896 SGIIGFLERKKSG
+896 SGIMGFLERKK
-909 GIFPG
+909 

>member
-1 MRDKI
+1 MREKI
-6 LKSLA
+6 LRALA
-11 KLHALHP
+11 RLHAQHP
-18 WKMVIMVVIITTI
+18 WKMLLLVLAITIIL
-31 MGAFA
+31 GAFA

-43 RWTDLLPA
+43 RWSDLLPS

-79 EEAIKAYT
+79 EETIKAYA
-87 EAVVPQIK
+87 EVVVPQIK
-95 LATDPKDGKLYAK
+95 LATDPKDGRPYIK

-113 QDVDFIRKHGL
+113 QDIDFIREHGL
-124 ILVKT
+124 MLVKA
-129 DDLQN
+129 DNLQN

-144 VPLLTNL
+144 APLLTNL

-170 KEDNTIIILDSIAHL
+170 KEDNTIIILDSISHL

-228 VIPNF
+228 AIPNF
-233 SMTDMS
+233 SMTDMD

-245 DTIQEIVDKVKQ
+245 DTIQEIVDKVKK

-271 LGRDEMVYGEQSM
+271 LGRDEMVYGQQSM
-284 GYASIIAFIAILI
+284 GYTSIIAFIAILI
-297 LLILSFRMWIAP
+297 LLILSFRMWAAP
-309 LYAILN
+309 LFAILN

-325 LTAILVKS
+325 LAAILVKS

-351 FSIHIISIFA
+351 FSIHIISIFT
-361 ESRSIG
+361 ESRSMG
-367 KPIDQSIEDTFLK
+367 KPINKSIEDTFLK

-391 TCAAF
+391 TCGAF
-396 FTLIISSSRGMKEV
+396 FALIISSSRGMKEV

-431 LLVLRERYIE
+431 LLVLRERRLE
-441 KKLAERR
+441 KKLAEGK
-448 IKSKPVYQDISLRA
+448 IKSKPVYKDISLRA
-462 FGKGCNWLSGRYRA
+462 FGKGCSWLSGNY
-476 TLICAVL
+476 TVTIICVVF
-483 ITIFLMVS
+483 ITIFLLVS

-523 LSMDYALIVTDSVEE
+523 LSMDYALILADSVEE
-538 SREMTKKL
+538 SREMTKAL
-546 KNIKSAAMIDDISMY
+546 KNIKSAAIIDDISMY
-561 LPSYEEQQ
+561 FPSLEEQRK
-569 NRIPHIQE
+569 RIPHIRE
-577 INRAISSAV
+577 INRSISSAV
-586 IANDILDS
+586 IANDILDT
-594 ELNQIISELDR
+594 ELNQVISELDR

-630 EIVGNPNDPQPF
+630 EIVGNPDDPQSL
-642 SIITQFVDF
+642 SIIAQFIDF
-651 LKNNRQSGLK
+651 LENNRQSGLK

-683 IENIVLDDLP
+683 TENIALDDLP
-693 ASILDR
+693 ASVLDR

-705 TQFLLTVFPAENM
+705 TQFLLTVFPAENI
-718 WTDLNFLQRFTGDL
+718 WTDVNFLQRFTSDL

-743 PVMQELFR
+743 PVMQELIR

-760 ALLTIFVIFLLL
+760 ALLTVFVVFLLL
-772 WLDFRSFKYAT
+772 WLDFRNFKYAI

-793 IWMVGLMHLVSMQL
+793 IWMVGLMHLIGMQL

-813 ALPMILGIGIDDGVH
+813 GLPLIIGIGIDYGVH

-833 RLEGSKKVNQIF
+833 RIEGSKKVNQIF

-866 VFSIWRGFGSLG
+866 IFSIWRGFGSLG

-896 SGIIGFLERKKSG
+896 PGIIGFTERKK
-909 GIFPG
+909 